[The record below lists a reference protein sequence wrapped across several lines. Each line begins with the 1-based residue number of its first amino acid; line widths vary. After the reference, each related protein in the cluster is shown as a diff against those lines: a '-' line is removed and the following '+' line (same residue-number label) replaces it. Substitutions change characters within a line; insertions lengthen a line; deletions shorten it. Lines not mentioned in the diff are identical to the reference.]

1 MIRPFDFV
9 RMPSLVFG
17 AGKFAELPQLIAG
30 YSSHVALVTGASSF
44 RAGEHW
50 DNLTKTLG
58 ERGIAFTHITVAG
71 EPSPAMVDEA
81 VARLRAQ
88 PVDAVVA
95 WGGGSVLDAGKAIAA
110 MLPLGEPII
119 DYLEGVGTKE
129 HPGATKPLIA
139 VPTTAGTGSE
149 ATKNAVISQVGEDG
163 FKKSLRHDN
172 FVPAVALVD
181 PELAVTCPPAVT
193 AACGM
198 DAFTQ
203 LLEGYVSTGASPLT
217 DALAWS
223 GLECIAR
230 TLPLLAGEHG
240 DDVDLRGQMAYAALM
255 SGLVLANAGLG
266 AVHGF
271 AAAVGGYFPIAH
283 GVVCGTLM
291 LPANELTIEKLAR
304 LHGWDHPALVKF
316 AKVGGML
323 AGIDAKNVQQ
333 GCKLLLSILEEWT
346 ELLQIPR
353 LGAFGVG
360 ENDLPKIVAAA
371 GNKSNPVKLS
381 TEELTE
387 VLRRRL

>member
-17 AGKFAELPQLIAG
+17 AGKFAELPRLIAAYG
-30 YSSHVALVTGASSF
+30 NHVALVTGAASY
-44 RAGEHW
+44 RATAHW
-50 DNLTKTLG
+50 DELTKALG
-58 ERGIAFTHITVAG
+58 ERGIAYTHITVAG
-71 EPSPAMVDEA
+71 EPSPALVDEA
-81 VARLRAQ
+81 VARLGAQ
-88 PVDAVVA
+88 PVDVVVA

-149 ATKNAVISQVGEDG
+149 ATKNAVISQLGERR

-181 PELAVTCPPAVT
+181 PELAVTCPPSVT

-223 GLECIAR
+223 GLERIAR
-230 TLPLLAGEHG
+230 TLPLVAGDRG
-240 DDVDLRGQMAYAALM
+240 DDVELRGRMAYAALM

-291 LPANELTIEKLAR
+291 LPANELTIEKLAHE
-304 LHGWDHPALVKF
+304 HGWDHPALTKF
-316 AKVGGML
+316 AKVGGLL

-360 ENDLPKIVAAA
+360 EDDLPKIVAAA